1 MDYSDKFVVI
11 GRNDEG
17 HIVTVVNVVGGN
29 YGEIEKAA
37 NETAEKTHLKYEIL
51 HDNTLFD
58 VVYHFEQIN
67 QIILDNIKA
76 LYNHT
81 FLLNKA
87 IVEDEAEKT
96 NESESTE
103 EVVDDEAEAE
113 TVEEVNE

>member
-11 GRNDEG
+11 GRDEEG

-58 VVYHFEQIN
+58 VVYHFEAQN
-67 QIILDNIKA
+67 QIILENIRS
-76 LYNHT
+76 LYNYT
-81 FLLNKA
+81 FLLNK
-87 IVEDEAEKT
+87 V
-96 NESESTE
+96 
-103 EVVDDEAEAE
+103 VVDDEAEKTDKNKE
-113 TVEEVNE
+113 TPETKTEESVEEVNE

>member
-1 MDYSDKFVVI
+1 MEYSDKFVVI
-11 GRNDEG
+11 GRDDEG

-37 NETAEKTHLKYEIL
+37 NETAEKTHLKYEII

-58 VVYHFEQIN
+58 VVYHFETQN
-67 QIILDNIKA
+67 QITLDNIRS

-87 IVEDEAEKT
+87 IIDDEAEKT
-96 NESESTE
+96 DKNEETSETKTE
-103 EVVDDEAEAE
+103 K
-113 TVEEVNE
+113 TVEKVNE